1 MKRLSFLISAIVAV
15 AFAVGAKTVKTTSTT
30 DPVLAVSVDSID
42 FRKDLTRVYGKLVGR
57 PHTSNRVDAATLLAG
72 KSSVTADDIDGVDF
86 KRYFQWEDEGEIIV
100 EIDFPAMKRFNA
112 ARLVLVTPRGESVT
126 QIKTLKRELCNYL
139 GGLIFERR

>member
-72 KSSVTADDIDGVDF
+72 KSSVNADDIDGVDF

-126 QIKTLKRELCNYL
+126 QIKTDK
-139 GGLIFERR
+139 